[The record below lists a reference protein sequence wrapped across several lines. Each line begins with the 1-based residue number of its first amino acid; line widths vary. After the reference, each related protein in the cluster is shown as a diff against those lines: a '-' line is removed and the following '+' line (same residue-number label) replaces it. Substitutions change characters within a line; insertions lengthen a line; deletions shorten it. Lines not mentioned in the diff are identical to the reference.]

1 MLALDDP
8 TCAHCSSPA
17 GPNAA
22 VISARTLFAELLNAS
37 FVVRTHLKP
46 DVGRA
51 ETQLH
56 TALTDVQVVVI
67 DAEVSCDDELVR
79 SACFRATRQSIP
91 IVVIGGN
98 GDRML
103 RAAWIERGAAAFI
116 DDDATMAS
124 ISEMIDQLAQGQTII
139 GVSVRESLLSE
150 LRLKRTRNQERFAAF
165 ESLTK
170 REEDVLRLL
179 ANGVAPED
187 VARTNYVSVNTVRTQ
202 IRGILAKLD
211 TTSVVSA
218 VALAYRTGWLEADL
232 AL

>member
-8 TCAHCSSPA
+8 TCANCSNPA

-22 VISARTLFAELLNAS
+22 VISARTLFAEFLNAS
-37 FVVRTHLKP
+37 FVVRTHLRP

-51 ETQLH
+51 EAHLQA
-56 TALTDVQVVVI
+56 ALADVQVVVI

-79 SACFRATRQSIP
+79 NACFRATRQSIP

-116 DDDATMAS
+116 DDDDTMAS
-124 ISEMIDQLAQGQTII
+124 ISEMVDQLARGQTII

-150 LRLKRTRNQERFAAF
+150 LRLNRTRNLERFAAF

-232 AL
+232 AV